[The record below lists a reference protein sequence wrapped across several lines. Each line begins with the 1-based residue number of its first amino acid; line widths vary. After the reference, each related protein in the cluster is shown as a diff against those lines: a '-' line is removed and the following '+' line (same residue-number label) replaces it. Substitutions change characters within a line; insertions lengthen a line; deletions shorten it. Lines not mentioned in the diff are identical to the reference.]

1 MDDLQ
6 KLYLENRDPNQ
17 RIKTKLEEIHKY
29 LSLLGMKYIALRETF
44 MQEGAPGLA
53 ARAEVERKNLMEI
66 LGRHENYL
74 ERYFPGMYNK

>member
-17 RIKTKLEEIHKY
+17 RIKTKLEEIHRD
-29 LSLLGMKYIALRETF
+29 LGLLGMKYVALRETF
-44 MQEGAPGLA
+44 MQQGASSLA
-53 ARAEVERKNLMEI
+53 VQAEDDRKTLMEI
-66 LGRHENYL
+66 LERQENYL